1 MIIPIRCF
9 TCGSVLADKYDYY
22 VREVQALER
31 KEEKD
36 AEKGKVPTKK
46 KQAENE
52 ELRHFTGVRTGPILD
67 KLGLTRYCCRRS
79 MLGTVDL
86 MDAI

>member
-1 MIIPIRCF
+1 MIIPVRCF

-22 VREVQALER
+22 VRETKALEQKQE
-31 KEEKD
+31 KEAD
-36 AEKGKVPTKK
+36 KGKPLPKK
-46 KQAENE
+46 KAAEE
-52 ELRHFTGVRTGPILD
+52 ADLRHFTGVRTGPILD

-79 MLGTVDL
+79 MLGTVDM